1 MRMHHAAP
9 ASLLEHTP
17 VRKNYWSVMRF
28 SNIAGF
34 AREVYT
40 VFERL
45 ARNLPDPNA
54 VKAASL
60 ANLETV
66 SLNPDAGAGGGCGC

>member
-1 MRMHHAAP
+1 M
-9 ASLLEHTP
+9 
-17 VRKNYWSVMRF
+17 
-28 SNIAGF
+28 
-34 AREVYT
+34 YT